1 MLYRLNNGTA
11 AVALAL
17 LCVLLITSCGYSL
30 RRAPAIK
37 EIRIGEIKNMTFEP
51 ALQDTFILALERELT
66 RLGVRVDR
74 SAGHVVEG
82 KITQVKVKGTAE
94 ENNVIVQYEVSI
106 SGDFRVVTP
115 EGKRIDLKGRD
126 NFIVTFSGKDTLEE
140 LMSSKDGALEQ
151 ALTNLAADIASD
163 IAANRGVPEHPDE
176 PDEPEATGQEGE
188 KPAITEEPTEAQ

>member
-1 MLYRLNNGTA
+1 M
-11 AVALAL
+11 
-17 LCVLLITSCGYSL
+17 
-30 RRAPAIK
+30 
-37 EIRIGEIKNMTFEP
+37 
-51 ALQDTFILALERELT
+51 
-66 RLGVRVDR
+66 DR

-126 NFIVTFSGKDTLEE
+126 NFIVNFSGKGTLER

-188 KPAITEEPTEAQ
+188 KPERVRGSQ